1 MTTIKTMLKRNP
13 KVAAR
18 LRRKERIRKRICGTA
33 ERPRLSVFRSAN
45 HIYAQIIDDENG
57 RTLCQA
63 STLDKELK
71 ATLTGMKKSAEA
83 KRVGEL
89 VAQRC
94 LAAGLKAVVF
104 DRNGFIYHGRIKAV
118 ADGAREKGL
127 QF

>member
-1 MTTIKTMLKRNP
+1 MTTIKTMRKRNM
-13 KVAAR
+13 KVASR
-18 LRRKERIRKRICGTA
+18 LRRKERIRKRVWGTA

-45 HIYAQIIDDENG
+45 HMYAQVIDDDSG
-57 RTLCQA
+57 RTLCAA
-63 STLDKELK
+63 STLDKDLK
-71 ATLTGMKKSAEA
+71 ATLTGLKKSVEA
-83 KRVGEL
+83 KKVGEL

>member
-1 MTTIKTMLKRNP
+1 MTTIKTMRKRNM
-13 KVAAR
+13 KVASR
-18 LRRKERIRKRICGTA
+18 LRRKERIRKRVWGTA

-45 HIYAQIIDDENG
+45 HIYAQVIDDDSG
-57 RTLCQA
+57 RTLCAA

-71 ATLTGMKKSAEA
+71 ATLTGLKKSAEA
-83 KRVGEL
+83 KKVGEL

-94 LAAGLKAVVF
+94 IAAGLKAVVF

-127 QF
+127 KF